1 MMKSSDNME
10 QVEQRLATIQ
20 KQINKACEASNR
32 NPEDITLIAVTK
44 QVSSARAQS
53 LLDIGIK
60 DLGENRL
67 EGLLEKQETIEDPAN
82 WHFIGNLQTRK
93 VKELVDTIDCLHSL
107 DRMSLAKEVNKRAS
121 KPLDCFVQVN
131 VSGEASKSG
140 ITPDEVDVFFDQLA
154 AYDNVHVIGLMTMA
168 QNTEDES
175 IVRNTFRSL
184 RELRDQIAAKELSY
198 APCTKLSM
206 GMSNDFTIAIEEG
219 ATHIRIGTALAGSES
234 EETE

>member
-1 MMKSSDNME
+1 MKSSDNME

-20 KQINKACEASNR
+20 NQINEACETSNR
-32 NPEDITLIAVTK
+32 SSDDITLIAVTK

-53 LLDIGIK
+53 LLDIGIRN
-60 DLGENRL
+60 LGENRL
-67 EGLLEKQETIEDPAN
+67 EGLLGKQETIEGPVN

-93 VKELVDTIDCLHSL
+93 VKEVVDTIDCLHSL

-131 VSGEASKSG
+131 VSGEKSKSG
-140 ITPDEVDVFFDQLA
+140 ITPDEVDEFFEQLA
-154 AYDNVHVIGLMTMA
+154 AYENIHVIGLMTMA
-168 QNTEDES
+168 PNTDDES
-175 IVRNTFRSL
+175 EVRNTFRSL
-184 RELRDQIAAKELSY
+184 RELRDEIATKGLSY

-234 EETE
+234 GETE

>member
-1 MMKSSDNME
+1 ME
-10 QVEQRLATIQ
+10 RVEQRLVTIQ
-20 KQINKACEASNR
+20 KQIHEACETVNR
-32 NPEDITLIAVTK
+32 SPDDITLIAVTK

-53 LLDIGIK
+53 LLDVGIK

-67 EGLLEKQETIEDPAN
+67 EGLLKKQETIEDPVN

-107 DRMSLAKEVNKRAS
+107 DRMSLAKEVNKRAT

-131 VSGEASKSG
+131 VSGEESKSG
-140 ITPDEVDVFFDQLA
+140 ITPEEVDVFFEQLA
-154 AYDNVHVIGLMTMA
+154 AYENVHVIGLMTMA
-168 QNTEDES
+168 PNTDDES
-175 IVRNTFRSL
+175 VVRETFRSL
-184 RELRDQIAAKELSY
+184 RELRDKIAAKKLSY

-234 EETE
+234 GETE

>member
-1 MMKSSDNME
+1 MKSSDNME
-10 QVEQRLATIQ
+10 QVEQRLVTIQ
-20 KQINKACEASNR
+20 KQIHDACEKVNR
-32 NPEDITLIAVTK
+32 SSDDITLIAVTK

-53 LLDIGIK
+53 LLDVGIK

-67 EGLLEKQETIEDPAN
+67 EGLLEKQETIEDPVN

-107 DRMSLAKEVNKRAS
+107 DRMSLAKEVHKRAS

-131 VSGEASKSG
+131 VSGEESKSG
-140 ITPDEVDVFFDQLA
+140 ITPGEVDVFFDQLA
-154 AYDNVHVIGLMTMA
+154 AYENIHVIGLMTMA
-168 QNTEDES
+168 PNTDDES

-184 RELRDQIAAKELSY
+184 RKLRDKIAAKGLSY

>member
-1 MMKSSDNME
+1 MKSSDIMK
-10 QVEQRLATIQ
+10 QVGQRLATIQ
-20 KQINKACEASNR
+20 NQIDAACKTSNR

-44 QVSSARAQS
+44 QVSSTKAKE
-53 LLDIGIK
+53 LMDIGIK

-67 EGLLEKQETIEDPAN
+67 EGLLDKQESIKDPVN

-107 DRMSLAKEVNKRAS
+107 DRLSLAKEVNKRAT

-131 VSGEASKSG
+131 VSGEESKSG
-140 ITPDEVDVFFDQLA
+140 ITPGEAEAFFEKLA
-154 AYDNVHVIGLMTMA
+154 DYENIRIIGLMTMA
-168 QNTEDES
+168 PHDGEES
-175 IVRNTFRSL
+175 VIRSVFKSL
-184 RELRDQIAAKELSY
+184 REVRDHIAAKQLPY
-198 APCTKLSM
+198 APCTQLSM

-219 ATHIRIGTALAGSES
+219 ANHIRIGTALAGSES

>member
-1 MMKSSDNME
+1 MKSSDNMG
-10 QVEQRLATIQ
+10 QIEQRLETIQ
-20 KQINKACEASNR
+20 NQINEACETSNR
-32 NPEDITLIAVTK
+32 SSDDITLIAVTK

-60 DLGENRL
+60 NLGENRL
-67 EGLLEKQETIEDPAN
+67 EGLLDKQETIEDPVN

-93 VKELVDTIDCLHSL
+93 VKELIDTIDCLHSL

-131 VSGEASKSG
+131 VSGEKSKSG
-140 ITPDEVDVFFDQLA
+140 ITPDEVDLFFEQLA
-154 AYDNVHVIGLMTMA
+154 AYENIHVIGLMTMA
-168 QNTEDES
+168 PNTDDES
-175 IVRNTFRSL
+175 VVRNTFRSL
-184 RELRDQIAAKELSY
+184 RELRDRIATKGLPY